1 MSITSIQGSPSR
13 VKHIEQA
20 LHDNER
26 NFFRSYQDKI
36 DHYVG
41 VISHQ
46 KEALPEV
53 SITTKKGGC
62 ISISDLCSAM
72 SCCFRS
78 KCCTTDIKYYY
89 MAEARED
96 QIKVKPKPMREA
108 PTDEENKL
116 TNLSFFI
123 ELYHEQGEY
132 LSYLMRSAID
142 YLPTAEL
149 KQYWK
154 SWDPESTEPL
164 DREKAN
170 LFRGIMKNARK
181 IMEEIREEMMRS
193 AMRKEMLRSS
203 GFYSPSLKA
212 EDKKLEKSLLKI
224 PKHIL
229 EDDKCLLFD
238 EEILKKDVK
247 KICKCNPRELNLVV
261 NLVLKRLPDV
271 CTKQGIW
278 NVMMEVIAELELQ
291 IKSSKESEFFQEVE
305 FASSK
310 CQAEKVIDLP
320 TADFATLMKIKE
332 TEQKGGLNKIQKA
345 ISRSFSTRAAN
356 TSSLP
361 RSPRVEDLSNLSQD
375 ERPSCL
381 DQEESLS
388 RIHISYV

>member
-1 MSITSIQGSPSR
+1 MSITSIQGSTSR

-36 DHYVG
+36 DHYVR

-89 MAEARED
+89 MAEATEEH
-96 QIKVKPKPMREA
+96 IKVKPKPMREA
-108 PTDEENKL
+108 PSDEENKL

-142 YLPTAEL
+142 YLPTTEL
-149 KQYWK
+149 KHYWRC
-154 SWDPESTEPL
+154 WDPESTEPL

-170 LFRGIMKNARK
+170 LFRGIIKNARK

-193 AMRKEMLRSS
+193 AMRKEMLKSVS
-203 GFYSPSLKA
+203 FYPQSLKD
-212 EDKKLEKSLLKI
+212 EDKKLEKSLLKT

-229 EDDKCLLFD
+229 EDDKCIFFD
-238 EEILKKDVK
+238 EEILRKDIK
-247 KICKCNPRELNLVV
+247 RICKCNPRELNLVV
-261 NLVLKRLPDV
+261 NLVLKRLPDA

-305 FASSK
+305 IASTK
-310 CQAEKVIDLP
+310 CQAEKVVDLP
-320 TADFATLMKIKE
+320 TADFATLMKIRE
-332 TEQKGGLNKIQKA
+332 TEQKGGLNRIQKA
-345 ISRSFSTRAAN
+345 TSRSFSIRTAN
-356 TSSLP
+356 TRSSP
-361 RSPRVEDLSNLSQD
+361 RSPRVEASSNPSSDEGLSYLQL
-375 ERPSCL
+375 EG
-381 DQEESLS
+381 SLS
-388 RIHISYV
+388 RIQISSV